1 MKILHLLDSMGRGG
15 TETQVLDVCR
25 NAARFGLDITLVAAS
40 GGVLEPD
47 FRESGVEVIRLERK
61 LPVDLYLASQLRRII
76 RERRIEIARGYQAVE
91 GLHLYLAT
99 RGLKNVRTALSHEG
113 FVADKKNRVTL
124 KFLIPRVDSNIYV
137 SESLRK
143 WLKQKDKLNTDIKQ
157 TVIFNGADPERLRGS
172 GRSIRRELGIGADA
186 PLIGMIANFY
196 RDPRKDHFTLAR
208 SLPEVMTA
216 LPEAHCIFAG
226 GIQDGAEDKMAECL
240 DICLKNGIEQRVHFL
255 GTRGDIPDIL
265 SELDVFVLSSLQEGM
280 PVAISEAM
288 LVGVPLVLSDIEPH
302 LEASQNGKYA
312 SVFPTGDADALSSEL
327 IRLLSDKNVRN
338 EMSVRAKA
346 FAQENMSIDSHLRQL
361 AAHYRSMI
369 DA

>member
-1 MKILHLLDSMGRGG
+1 MKILHLLDSMNRGG
-15 TETQVLDVCR
+15 TESQVLDVCR
-25 NAARFGLDITLVAAS
+25 NADRFGLDITLVAAS
-40 GGVLEPD
+40 GGLLEPA
-47 FRESGVEVIRLERK
+47 FIESGVEVIRLERK
-61 LPVDLYLASQLRRII
+61 FPVDLYVASQLRKII
-76 RERRIEIARGYQAVE
+76 HDRRIEIARGFQAVE

-99 RGLKNVRTALSHEG
+99 RGLKNVRTALSHDG
-113 FVADKKNRVTL
+113 FVADKKNRLTL

-143 WLKQKDKLNTDIKQ
+143 WLKKKDNLNTNIRA
-157 TVIFNGADPERLRGS
+157 TVIFNSADPERLRPS
-172 GRSIRRELGIGADA
+172 GHSIRHELGIGANT

-208 SLPEVMTA
+208 ALPAVMKA
-216 LPEAHCIFAG
+216 FPEAHCIFAG

-240 DICLKNGIEQRVHFL
+240 DVCLKNGIEQRVHFL

-302 LEASQNGKYA
+302 LEASQNGKFA
-312 SVFPTGDADALSSEL
+312 SIFPTGDADALSSEL
-327 IRLLSDKNVRN
+327 IRLLSDKDLRDDL
-338 EMSVRAKA
+338 SSRAKA
-346 FAQENMSIDSHLRQL
+346 FAQENMSIESHLRQL
-361 AAHYRSMI
+361 VAHYRSMTGI
-369 DA
+369 

>member
-25 NAARFGLDITLVAAS
+25 NADRFGLDITLVAAS

-61 LPVDLYLASQLRRII
+61 LPVDLYLASQLRKII
-76 RERRIEIARGYQAVE
+76 RERQIEIARGYQAVE

-157 TVIFNGADPERLRGS
+157 TVICNGADPERLRGS
-172 GRSIRRELGIGADA
+172 GRSIRRELGIGADV

-208 SLPEVMTA
+208 SLPAVMKA
-216 LPEAHCIFAG
+216 FPEANCIFAG

-240 DICLKNGIEQRVHFL
+240 DICIKNGIEQRVHFL
-255 GTRGDIPDIL
+255 GTRGDIPNIL

-338 EMSVRAKA
+338 ELSVCAKA